1 MTATVPAP
9 RFSLNFEEA
18 IRFLGRD
25 RHWFQKIALGAVFS
39 LFSFLIIGGIL
50 VQGYLLIFAER
61 VSRAEPD
68 PLPEW
73 EDYGEILRKG
83 IAGFI
88 VSLVY
93 SLPIILLAG
102 VAMLLVFVPL
112 IVVSSSSSRNSGAAG
127 GFASL
132 SFILFMFILIPLIL
146 LVAIVIPAAHAQL
159 VLHDGDLAAAFRLG
173 DVFRFM
179 RRHLGQY
186 ALLLLLS
193 YAASSLLNQIGY
205 FACFVGIFV
214 TTFLAQ
220 LFQYHLI
227 GQLCWY
233 DRTVLGVPR
242 RGE

>member
-1 MTATVPAP
+1 MTTTLPAP

-39 LFSFLIIGGIL
+39 LFSLLIIGGIL

-73 EDYGEILRKG
+73 EDFGEILRKG
-83 IAGFI
+83 TAGFI

-93 SLPIILLAG
+93 SLPIILLAIIS
-102 VAMLLVFVPL
+102 VLVLFVPL
-112 IVVSSSSSRNSGAAG
+112 ALLSASSSRNSGAAS

-132 SFILFMFILIPLIL
+132 TFLLFMLILIPLIVL
-146 LVAIVIPAAHAQL
+146 TAIIIPAAHAQL

-193 YAASSLLNQIGY
+193 YVASSVLNQIGY
-205 FACFVGIFV
+205 LACFVGIFV
-214 TTFLAQ
+214 TTFLGQ